1 MRTTERTQALPCT
14 QTKLMLY
21 AFKETWTWYDI
32 QVTSFGR
39 FFYLISVSIVIWCWQ
54 RITHHVMQL
63 EAHTLYK
70 LTNKLRKL
78 QWHAQSMDLN
88 PSKHAWDI
96 EAQCACTAS
105 LYNQLSVSSRVLLIR
120 CAILQEFLHRYIISC
135 GTMYIAV
142 IATAGGHT
150 MYWNEVYK
158 CILLIQ
164 MYWYC
169 SVLGCPC

>member
-1 MRTTERTQALPCT
+1 
-14 QTKLMLY
+14 
-21 AFKETWTWYDI
+21 
-32 QVTSFGR
+32 
-39 FFYLISVSIVIWCWQ
+39 
-54 RITHHVMQL
+54 MQL

-105 LYNQLSVSSRVLLIR
+105 LYNQISVNSRVLLIR

-150 MYWNEVYK
+150 MY
-158 CILLIQ
+158 
-164 MYWYC
+164 
-169 SVLGCPC
+169 